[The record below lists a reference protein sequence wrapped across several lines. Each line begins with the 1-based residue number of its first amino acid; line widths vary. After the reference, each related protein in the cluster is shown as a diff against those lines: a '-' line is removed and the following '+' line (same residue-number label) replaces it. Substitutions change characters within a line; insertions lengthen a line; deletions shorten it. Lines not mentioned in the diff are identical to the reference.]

1 MSPVTYPARV
11 CLAAAR
17 LLDPEGTAGMRAE
30 FTPAETRHALE
41 LIHREGWDTRKA
53 YKPPRLVFQAPPPL
67 RGATP

>member
-1 MSPVTYPARV
+1 MTPVNYPARV

-41 LIHREGWDTRKA
+41 LIHREGWDTPRKYA
-53 YKPPRLVFQAPPPL
+53 PPRLVFQAPPQQ
-67 RGATP
+67 RDTP